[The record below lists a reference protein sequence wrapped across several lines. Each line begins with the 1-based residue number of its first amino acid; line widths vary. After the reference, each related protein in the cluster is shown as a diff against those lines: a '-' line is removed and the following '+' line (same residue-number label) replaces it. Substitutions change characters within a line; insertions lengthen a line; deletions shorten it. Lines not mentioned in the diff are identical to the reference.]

1 MTKNRS
7 FTYGACLAI
16 IVSIAVWGAIG
27 RGGADAADL
36 YGWVEWLVLEGP
48 APAVALD
55 LVVAHRLSPQSSTT
69 ATSPRVMAETLSG
82 HRGVD

>member
-27 RGGADAADL
+27 RGGADAAAL
-36 YGWVEWLVLEGP
+36 YGWVEWLVLEGT

-55 LVVAHRLSPQSSTT
+55 LVVALSIVAAIKYSRYF
-69 ATSPRVMAETLSG
+69 ATRDGRDSQWS
-82 HRGVD
+82 

>member
-27 RGGADAADL
+27 RGGADAAAL

-55 LVVAHRLSPQSSTT
+55 LVVALSIVAAIKYSRYF
-69 ATSPRVMAETLSG
+69 ATPDGRDSQWS
-82 HRGVD
+82 